1 MSTAPQQT
9 ISQLLHDVV
18 MGSAYDAPEKAARA
32 KFEIE
37 QRFAAL
43 EQDAKNWQDW
53 REDAKKGGLRIDSYW
68 REWFDKMRADATRW
82 RTSGPLDELFQF
94 VQANAATSG
103 PLSGQ
108 LGETYAAI
116 LLRCL
121 PSLLADA
128 DAWRILIADTP
139 EDSRA
144 AVEQRDDANRF
155 ALLRMV
161 SLEPNEA
168 LRDLMLDAMDRIV
181 VANDAENKSLTV
193 ENFNDTFDTAIV
205 ECNRIRSEHANPT

>member
-9 ISQLLHDVV
+9 ISQLLHDVAI
-18 MGSAYDAPEKAARA
+18 GSAYDDPEKAARA
-32 KFEIE
+32 RFEIE

-82 RTSGPLDELFQF
+82 RTSGPLDELFKF

-128 DAWRILIADTP
+128 
-139 EDSRA
+139 
-144 AVEQRDDANRF
+144 NRF

-181 VANDAENKSLTV
+181 AANDAENKPLTV

>member
-9 ISQLLHDVV
+9 ISQLLHDVAI
-18 MGSAYDAPEKAARA
+18 GSAYDDPEKAARA
-32 KFEIE
+32 RFEIE

-82 RTSGPLDELFQF
+82 RTSGPLDELFKF

-128 DAWRILIADTP
+128 
-139 EDSRA
+139 
-144 AVEQRDDANRF
+144 NRF

-168 LRDLMLDAMDRIV
+168 LRDLMLDAMDKLV
-181 VANDAENKSLTV
+181 QANDAAGAPVTPEH
-193 ENFNDTFDTAIV
+193 FNAVFDAAIV
-205 ECNRIRSEHANPT
+205 ECNRVRSEHANPT